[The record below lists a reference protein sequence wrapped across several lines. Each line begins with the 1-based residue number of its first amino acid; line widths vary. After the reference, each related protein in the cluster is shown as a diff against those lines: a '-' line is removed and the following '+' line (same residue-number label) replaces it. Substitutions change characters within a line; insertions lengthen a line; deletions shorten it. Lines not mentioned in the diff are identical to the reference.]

1 MVDGSFDAAVAG
13 CTHVFHTATPFTSKL
28 RPGQCAE
35 ALQRPALDGLRNVL
49 SAVERAGSVRRVV
62 LTSSVAAVLSTFLDH
77 PDGAAHVYGPG
88 DWNETDRI
96 SHGGF
101 AAYSAAKAMQEREAW
116 RLAEGKP
123 WDLVTINPCLGERDR
138 RALPRGP
145 TPAPPRPRPT
155 PAPAPPRVPAV
166 VGPSVTRRQDSETIE
181 ILQQLLGG
189 GSPAAPPL
197 LLATVDVRNVAAAH
211 SIAAFD
217 PACSGRYICA
227 NDSIP
232 MVDQTRAVKKAFP
245 HSRAPTRELPRWCAP
260 PPPPG
265 PRPRPRRPLPR
276 HRGPGPP
283 PPRRLLA
290 ILGPL
295 MFGMP
300 RSFLRGYSTALGVG
314 RFDRSRINA
323 DMGAESWWIGRD
335 RSLGDHLTWMAR
347 NGWVADGAVAP
358 AEASG

>member
-49 SAVERAGSVRRVV
+49 SAVDRAGSVRRVV

-138 RALPRGP
+138 AAPALEGRAA
-145 TPAPPRPRPT
+145 PAEPSPAGRPRHR
-155 PAPAPPRVPAV
+155 PAPA
-166 VGPSVTRRQDSETIE
+166 
-181 ILQQLLGG
+181 
-189 GSPAAPPL
+189 
-197 LLATVDVRNVAAAH
+197 
-211 SIAAFD
+211 
-217 PACSGRYICA
+217 
-227 NDSIP
+227 
-232 MVDQTRAVKKAFP
+232 
-245 HSRAPTRELPRWCAP
+245 
-260 PPPPG
+260 
-265 PRPRPRRPLPR
+265 RPRRP
-276 HRGPGPP
+276 
-283 PPRRLLA
+283 PPRA
-290 ILGPL
+290 SPQW
-295 MFGMP
+295 
-300 RSFLRGYSTALGVG
+300 S
-314 RFDRSRINA
+314 
-323 DMGAESWWIGRD
+323 
-335 RSLGDHLTWMAR
+335 
-347 NGWVADGAVAP
+347 AP
-358 AEASG
+358 A